1 MVLAGLMRN
10 TKQVCVAADGKT
22 KGEIQGSFTAFRMTT
37 LEGLRSVGTPFRM
50 TTLEAL
56 RSIGTP
62 FR

>member
-37 LEGLRSVGTPFRM
+37 LE
-50 TTLEAL
+50 AL
-56 RSIGTP
+56 RSDDDFKGSDGKP
-62 FR
+62 SEASNKCE